1 MDVKLHANATTT
13 PRVRAYIQASTA
25 PVAELARELGV
36 NEDTIRRWRGRAEV
50 HDRSSRPK
58 TIATSLSPMEEALL
72 IALRKE
78 LGLSLDDIVTVMKR
92 CLREEIA
99 RSSVHRCLQRHS
111 LSARTPP
118 ERQSHQRFTAE
129 QPFGFIHLD
138 VKHLPRLDGKPAYA
152 FVAIDR
158 ATRYV
163 YLEILPDHRAATA
176 KAFLERFLQD
186 FPGTVHTILTDN
198 GGEWTDRFSDD
209 KIGKPKGTPSG
220 DHPIDRLCAGR
231 GITHKLTRP
240 YRPQTNGMVERF
252 NRRIKEYVVQAGG
265 ITAKKGRER
274 PFPTYQRR
282 NRAIT
287 DFVNAYNNTR
297 LRCLNDKAPLDVL
310 RNLTG
315 HYTSGEVSGARP
327 LKKNPR
333 S

>member
-13 PRVRAYIQASTA
+13 PRVRAYIQASA
-25 PVAELARELGV
+25 ASVADLALELGV
-36 NEDTIRRWRGRAEV
+36 NEDTIRRWRSRSDV
-50 HDRSSRPK
+50 LDRSSRPK
-58 TIATSLSPMEEALL
+58 RINSSLNAMEEAIL

-92 CLREEIA
+92 CLRQEIA
-99 RSSVHRCLQRHS
+99 RSSVHRCLKRHG
-111 LSARTPP
+111 LSAPTPP
-118 ERQSHQRFTAE
+118 AERQSHQPFTVE

-176 KAFLERFLQD
+176 QAFLERFLKD

-209 KIGKPKGTPSG
+209 KIGKAKGSPSG
-220 DHPIDRLCAGR
+220 GHPVDRLCAER

-240 YRPQTNGMVERF
+240 YRPQTNGMAERF
-252 NRRIKEYVVQAGG
+252 NRRLKDYIANAAGPRPKAG
-265 ITAKKGRER
+265 HAR
-274 PFPTYQRR
+274 PFASHQHR

-297 LRCLNDKAPLDVL
+297 LRCLDDKAPVEAIL
-310 RNLTG
+310 NLTG
-315 HYTSGEVSGARP
+315 HNTKGEV
-327 LKKNPR
+327 KR
-333 S
+333 SAG